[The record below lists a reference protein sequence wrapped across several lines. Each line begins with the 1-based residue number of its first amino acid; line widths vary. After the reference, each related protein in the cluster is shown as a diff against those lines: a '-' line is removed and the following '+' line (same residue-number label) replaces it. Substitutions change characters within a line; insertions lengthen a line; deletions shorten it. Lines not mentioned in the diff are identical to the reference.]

1 MELQKEQKDD
11 SEPPPTTPALSN
23 NRPPFER
30 SDSIEIKTPGLG
42 ESQDGFIH
50 TTLARLP
57 LDCLSMTDTELA
69 PIHRLCREASATYCG
84 HRMVISSFRVIETIG
99 AGGESNPCVNPIFDE
114 TIHAPVRVEVVASS
128 GMMEQ
133 ADLHATRKEVDQ
145 HATVGGMRH
154 RKVSSRGDI
163 VNLNELFAE
172 PPSPS
177 QLPPLAPSSSSSA
190 RPAGKSRSS
199 SFSH

>member
-1 MELQKEQKDD
+1 MERNEGGGGGDGLHTEQKDQNEPYITPPAP
-11 SEPPPTTPALSN
+11 SPPPP
-23 NRPPFER
+23 RRPFER
-30 SDSIEIKTPGLG
+30 SDSIEMNTPGLG

-114 TIHAPVRVEVVASS
+114 TIHAPVRVQVVSS
-128 GMMEQ
+128 VMIMEH
-133 ADLHATRKEVDQ
+133 ADLHATRKEVEQ

-154 RKVSSRGDI
+154 RTVLSRGD
-163 VNLNELFAE
+163 VNLAELFAE
-172 PPSPS
+172 PPQPC
-177 QLPPLAPSSSSSA
+177 
-190 RPAGKSRSS
+190 
-199 SFSH
+199 H